1 MSLLEIPFV
10 KLERNV
16 EGYPTFLVRSP
27 DSPFEEAGQM
37 LGHGETNA
45 IARNGLV
52 IVGSFGSVK
61 AVKETFVINLCSS
74 SIVI

>member
-1 MSLLEIPFV
+1 
-10 KLERNV
+10 
-16 EGYPTFLVRSP
+16 
-27 DSPFEEAGQM
+27 M

-61 AVKETFVINLCSS
+61 AVKETFDINCLPIL
-74 SIVI
+74 IVVRHSDTGALA